1 MIAIFWFVLGAAFF
15 YFWIMGS
22 WIPALIALAMSFG
35 PLSEDHFQP
44 AVLYL
49 LPILAVLPFLI
60 RYFWLKR
67 RVQGEGFA
75 VELRA
80 FWPFPGFNKRF

>member
-1 MIAIFWFVLGAAFF
+1 MIVILWFVLGAAFF
-15 YFWIMGS
+15 YFWVTGR
-22 WIPALIALAMSFG
+22 WIPAVLALAASFG

-49 LPILAVLPFLI
+49 LPIVAVLPLMVRKLVFKP
-60 RYFWLKR
+60 RAPS
-67 RVQGEGFA
+67 QGAA